1 MWETKMNINQVV
13 EIRTRTLCYFGVGA
27 LQKVNDICDYLK
39 DQGISAVLVTTDEI
53 VYKVT
58 GVWEVLQPALESR
71 GIKYALYTKVVPNPT
86 VDGIDEAAAMGK
98 KIKAGAVIGIGGG
111 SAIDTGKSAA
121 VLLHPDY
128 AQYNAR
134 DQYLFK
140 FDSANA
146 VPIIAINTTH
156 GTGTEVDR
164 FAVASIPE
172 LNYKPAL
179 AVDSIYPTFA
189 IDDPAIMTKLPTG
202 QTIYT
207 AVDALNHVV
216 EAATSL
222 VTSPYV
228 VMMATE
234 CARLVAKYLPQAVAH
249 PDDLNARYY
258 LLYASMIGGIGFDN
272 GLLHYT
278 HAMEHPLSGLKPDL
292 PHGLGLGMILPA
304 VIECIYPACPE
315 ILASIFAPYVPGL
328 KGEAGE
334 AQKCAAGVEQWLFNV
349 GVTEKLADKGYTEK
363 DVDTLTKL
371 AFETPSLAGLLSMA
385 PVKATEDK
393 VRKIYMDSMKPMSS
407 R

>member
-1 MWETKMNINQVV
+1 MWETRMNINQVV
-13 EIRTRTLCYFGVGA
+13 EIRSKTLCYFGVGA

-39 DQGISAVLVTTDEI
+39 KQGISAVLVTTDEI

-71 GIKYALYTKVVPNPT
+71 GIKYALYTGVVPNPT
-86 VDGIDEAAAMGK
+86 VDGIDQAVAMGK
-98 KIKAGAVIGIGGG
+98 KINAGAVIGIGGG

-121 VLLHPDY
+121 VLLHPDNV
-128 AQYNAR
+128 QYNAR
-134 DQYLFK
+134 DQYLYK
-140 FDSANA
+140 FNSEKA

-179 AVDSIYPTFA
+179 AVDCLYPVFA
-189 IDDPAIMTKLPTG
+189 IDDPAIMTKLPAG
-202 QTIYT
+202 QTLYT
-207 AVDALNHVV
+207 GIDALNHVV
-216 EAATSL
+216 EAATS
-222 VTSPYV
+222 VATNPYV
-228 VMMATE
+228 VMLAVE
-234 CARLVAKYLPQAVAH
+234 CARLVAKYLPRAKAQ
-249 PDDLNARYY
+249 PEDLTARYY
-258 LLYASMIGGIGFDN
+258 LLYASMIGGICFDN

-292 PHGLGLGMILPA
+292 PHGLGLAMLLPA

-334 AQKCAAGVEQWLFNV
+334 AKRCAAGVEEWLFNV
-349 GVTEKLADKGYTEK
+349 GVTEKLADMGYTEK

-371 AFETPSLAGLLSMA
+371 TFETPSLSLLLSVA
-385 PVKATEDK
+385 PVEATEAN
-393 VRKIYMDSMKPMSS
+393 VRKIYMNSMKPMQ
-407 R
+407 

>member
-222 VTSPYV
+222 VTSP
-228 VMMATE
+228 
-234 CARLVAKYLPQAVAH
+234 
-249 PDDLNARYY
+249 
-258 LLYASMIGGIGFDN
+258 
-272 GLLHYT
+272 
-278 HAMEHPLSGLKPDL
+278 
-292 PHGLGLGMILPA
+292 
-304 VIECIYPACPE
+304 
-315 ILASIFAPYVPGL
+315 
-328 KGEAGE
+328 
-334 AQKCAAGVEQWLFNV
+334 
-349 GVTEKLADKGYTEK
+349 
-363 DVDTLTKL
+363 
-371 AFETPSLAGLLSMA
+371 
-385 PVKATEDK
+385 
-393 VRKIYMDSMKPMSS
+393 
-407 R
+407 